1 MADTR
6 LIEAAFPLDPA
17 HLAGAAAVGGESGGP
32 AGDASSQA
40 SAARD
45 VPIPL
50 HPRRRYLHRGF
61 VRDRMY
67 VRLSVN
73 MASMNR
79 WNLVIAD
86 DTNRLVRSYL
96 ARTGGKKG
104 DLSRFVDRAVRQAIF
119 WETVEAIWKR
129 NEHLTAEAV
138 RSIADEAVADAR
150 ADPVL

>member
-1 MADTR
+1 
-6 LIEAAFPLDPA
+6 
-17 HLAGAAAVGGESGGP
+17 
-32 AGDASSQA
+32 
-40 SAARD
+40 
-45 VPIPL
+45 
-50 HPRRRYLHRGF
+50 
-61 VRDRMY
+61 MY
-67 VRLSVN
+67 VRLNVN
-73 MASMNR
+73 KASMNR

-119 WETVEAIWKR
+119 WETVETVWKR

-150 ADPVL
+150 ADTVL